1 MHMNVSEEG
10 QKAHCRGVLVVALEQ
25 AVAAL
30 FFVAPGRCGMRAR
43 A

>member
-1 MHMNVSEEG
+1 MNVSKEG
-10 QKAHCRGVLVVALEQ
+10 PLQGLLVVALEQ